1 MFLPHII
8 TTLVILAAAWKSA
21 DLYSQASGDASRTEA
36 MTSETTPKRPPID
49 LAAPADFQTATFA
62 LG

>member
-1 MFLPHII
+1 MFLPHLL

-21 DLYSQASGDASRTEA
+21 DLYCQASRDASRTDV
-36 MTSETTPKRPPID
+36 MTSQTTPKRPPID
-49 LAAPADFQTATFA
+49 LAAPAAFQTATFA